1 MFRSLIINRVT
12 IKRGTLGGGGGWY
25 PIPQYREGSSL
36 PNTVVQKDEKPHTAG
51 LNDTAI
57 PHIKIQ
63 ITEKTLEKKL
73 NIAIP

>member
-1 MFRSLIINRVT
+1 MKDLLYQEP
-12 IKRGTLGGGGGWY
+12 IKFDGLL
-25 PIPQYREGSSL
+25 SL

-63 ITEKTLEKKL
+63 ITEKTLGKKL

>member
-1 MFRSLIINRVT
+1 MFRLLIINRVT
-12 IKRGTLGGGGGWY
+12 IKRGTWGEGGGGTQY
-25 PIPQYREGSSL
+25 PQYREGSSL

>member
-1 MFRSLIINRVT
+1 MFRLLIINRVT
-12 IKRGTLGGGGGWY
+12 IKRGTWGGAPPH
-25 PIPQYREGSSL
+25 PIPKYREGSSL

>member
-1 MFRSLIINRVT
+1 MFRLLVINRVS
-12 IKRGTLGGGGGWY
+12 IKRGTWGGGGY

-51 LNDTAI
+51 LNDTSI

>member
-1 MFRSLIINRVT
+1 MFRLLIINRVT
-12 IKRGTLGGGGGWY
+12 IKRGTWGAGEGGY

-57 PHIKIQ
+57 PHIKI
-63 ITEKTLEKKL
+63 
-73 NIAIP
+73 

>member
-1 MFRSLIINRVT
+1 MNWTPFCHVPITNNKQSNH
-12 IKRGTLGGGGGWY
+12 KEGNFGGGGGY

-63 ITEKTLEKKL
+63 ITEKTLEK
-73 NIAIP
+73 

>member
-1 MFRSLIINRVT
+1 MFRLLIINRVT
-12 IKRGTLGGGGGWY
+12 IKRGTWGGGGGGY
-25 PIPQYREGSSL
+25 PIPKYREGSSL

-57 PHIKIQ
+57 SHIKIQ

>member
-1 MFRSLIINRVT
+1 MFRLLIINRVT
-12 IKRGTLGGGGGWY
+12 MKRGTCGGGGGY

-63 ITEKTLEKKL
+63 ITEKMLEKKL

>member
-1 MFRSLIINRVT
+1 MFRLLIINRVT
-12 IKRGTLGGGGGWY
+12 IKRGTWRGY

-36 PNTVVQKDEKPHTAG
+36 PNTVVQRDEKPHTAG